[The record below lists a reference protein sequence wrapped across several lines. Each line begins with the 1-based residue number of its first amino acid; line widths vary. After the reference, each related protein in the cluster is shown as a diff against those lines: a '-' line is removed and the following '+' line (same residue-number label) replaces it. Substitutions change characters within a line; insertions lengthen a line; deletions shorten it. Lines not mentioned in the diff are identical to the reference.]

1 MRQRFAREF
10 VAHAL
15 AHEGRSADGAFASP
29 EALEGR
35 SRALAPSP
43 DHMFFFEYNFL
54 YVLAAG
60 GSTSRLG
67 DHGPAG
73 YAQRARF
80 YGVSDEAR
88 LLYAKGVA
96 GYILFLAET
105 TGLAPPRRV
114 AAARERLAAL
124 PDHDAFERDLVA

>member
-1 MRQRFAREF
+1 
-10 VAHAL
+10 
-15 AHEGRSADGAFASP
+15 
-29 EALEGR
+29 
-35 SRALAPSP
+35 
-43 DHMFFFEYNFL
+43 MFFFEYNFL
-54 YVLAAG
+54 YVMAAR

-67 DHGPAG
+67 DHGVAG
-73 YAQRARF
+73 YTQRARF

-105 TGLAPPRRV
+105 TGLAPAPRV
-114 AAARERLAAL
+114 AAARDRLAAL

>member
-1 MRQRFAREF
+1 
-10 VAHAL
+10 
-15 AHEGRSADGAFASP
+15 
-29 EALEGR
+29 
-35 SRALAPSP
+35 
-43 DHMFFFEYNFL
+43 MFFFEYNFL

-60 GSTSRLG
+60 GSPSRLG
-67 DHGPAG
+67 DHGAAG

-105 TGLAPPRRV
+105 TGLSPAPRV